1 MTKFITSQMLQSE
14 KNKKQMMIQV
24 VMDAN
29 AMEFIHLNL
38 HP

>member
-24 VMDAN
+24 VMDDN